1 MNFNNI
7 LQQQLE
13 SFVDKEIFQNSE
25 VQKLLELV
33 SETYNKFE
41 TDLSQYNNL
50 HNVTDD
56 ITGKIPV
63 QNGLHAGHTSVLA
76 VKEQN
81 AETDTKPFHGDL
93 DSDTEELNF
102 KQNSGIID
110 RAFSTLIANLPIGII
125 LLDET
130 AKILQINN
138 FTYRLFS
145 LYPNNDAFLGKN
157 LSNFEQTITKFSK
170 ITTPEFHPNKKTL
183 PEENGRSYTIELLNG
198 KVVECKVIHVIYNN
212 LFNGSL
218 ITYTDTTDSI
228 KSKEIL
234 NDKKVLT
241 EEILDNIPADI
252 ALFDADHKYLYVN
265 PNGIKNEEIRKWI
278 IGKDD
283 FDYYKLKGM
292 DDSKAIE
299 RRALF
304 KRAVTENTSIEWLD
318 EHFNAT
324 RGTVFMLRRFTPYFE
339 NGNLKYVFGYAI
351 DATDLKRYENE
362 LKRKN
367 SELEKVN
374 SELDTFVYSASHNL
388 RSPLTSIKGL
398 IDLISLDEPTGVEL
412 ENYIEKIN
420 TSIGRLDSTI
430 YDIIEYSKNS
440 RLELVPAQINVVEQI
455 ENAFNDVKFFNKCR
469 VHLIVNSN
477 ITASFFSDD
486 KRFNSIAANLISN
499 SVKYADENKPASFL
513 KVSIELDA
521 SSCQIIFEDNGI
533 GIPADKH
540 QKVFEM
546 FYRNSNKTFG
556 SGLGLFIVKEMV
568 DKLGGKI
575 NLESKEG
582 VGTKVTLNIPNNFC

>member
-1 MNFNNI
+1 M
-7 LQQQLE
+7 
-13 SFVDKEIFQNSE
+13 
-25 VQKLLELV
+25 
-33 SETYNKFE
+33 
-41 TDLSQYNNL
+41 
-50 HNVTDD
+50 
-56 ITGKIPV
+56 
-63 QNGLHAGHTSVLA
+63 
-76 VKEQN
+76 
-81 AETDTKPFHGDL
+81 
-93 DSDTEELNF
+93 
-102 KQNSGIID
+102 
-110 RAFSTLIANLPIGII
+110 PIGIV

-138 FTYRLFS
+138 FAYRLFS
-145 LYPNNDAFLGKN
+145 LYPNKDAFLGKN
-157 LSNFEQTITKFSK
+157 LSTFEQNIAKISK
-170 ITTPEFHPNKKTL
+170 VTSAEFHPNKKKL
-183 PEENGRSYTIELLNG
+183 FEGNGRSYTIEMVNG
-198 KVVECKVIHVIYNN
+198 RFIECKVIHVIYKG

-218 ITYTDTTDSI
+218 ITYLDITDSL

-265 PNGIKNEEIRKWI
+265 PNGIKNDEIRKWI

-283 FDYYKLKGM
+283 FDYYILKGL
-292 DDSKAIE
+292 DHSKAIE

-304 KRAVTENTSIEWLD
+304 KQAVEENKSIEWLD
-318 EHFNAT
+318 EHNNTA

-351 DATDLKRYENE
+351 DATELKRYENE

-367 SELEKVN
+367 SELEKLN

-398 IDLISLDEPTGVEL
+398 IDLISLDEPTGEEL
-412 ENYIEKIN
+412 ANYIEKIN

-455 ENAFNDVKFFNKCR
+455 ENAFADVKFFNKCK
-469 VHLIVNSN
+469 VHLVINSN
-477 ITASFFSDD
+477 INAAFFSDD
-486 KRFNSIAANLISN
+486 KRFNSIVGNLISN

-513 KVSIELDA
+513 KIAIELDT
-521 SSCQIIFEDNGI
+521 SKCQITFEDNGI

-575 NLESKEG
+575 YLESKES
-582 VGTKVTLNIPNNFC
+582 VGTKVTLTVPNNIS